1 MALETG
7 KGNQA
12 QWMIGKGRQ
21 EENPLSLRPDIQRL
35 ILTRQAG
42 LVRTLTHWNGPSS
55 KSRLSDHNGY
65 RLSIRES
72 RMVTMNTSRQLA
84 SDRISTK
91 KSGLAIVVLMLVSLL
106 ATFSPQASASEIVLT
121 DPIEV
126 VQSGVHND
134 RMMSMD
140 ADSSGN
146 VHVVWSRNTNHLYL
160 SLIHI

>member
-1 MALETG
+1 ME
-7 KGNQA
+7 
-12 QWMIGKGRQ
+12 MM
-21 EENPLSLRPDIQRL
+21 
-35 ILTRQAG
+35 
-42 LVRTLTHWNGPSS
+42 H
-55 KSRLSDHNGY
+55 
-65 RLSIRES
+65 
-72 RMVTMNTSRQLA
+72 TSRHLTN
-84 SDRISTK
+84 DRISTNK

-146 VHVVWSRNTNHLYL
+146 VHVVWSCLLYT
-160 SLIHI
+160 SPSPRDRTRSRMPSSA